1 MSTQSA
7 MSNFGSGM
15 LFDKVNGYF
24 PPVSA
29 GKTSTS
35 VYQSMASLFS
45 PQTVEKPLSTVPSLI
60 TANWKI
66 IVAIVIAII
75 VIVLIGLALA
85 D

>member
-7 MSNFGSGM
+7 MFNFGAG
-15 LFDKVNGYF
+15 FPFNKVSGYF

-45 PQTVEKPLSTVPSLI
+45 PQTVEKPLSTVHI
-60 TANWKI
+60 R
-66 IVAIVIAII
+66 
-75 VIVLIGLALA
+75 
-85 D
+85 